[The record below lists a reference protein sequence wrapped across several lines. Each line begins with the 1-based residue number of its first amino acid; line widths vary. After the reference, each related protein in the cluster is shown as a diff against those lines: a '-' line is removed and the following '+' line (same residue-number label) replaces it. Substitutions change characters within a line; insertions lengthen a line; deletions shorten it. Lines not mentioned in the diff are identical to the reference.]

1 MSFILELAAIISIAT
16 LLGLIARAIKQPLII
31 SYLITGII
39 VGPFALNLLN
49 STELVQSL
57 ARMGVAFLLFIVGL
71 NLDFRVLK
79 SVGKVALGV
88 GVGQILFTG
97 LIGFLIALGF
107 GYGNTTALYIAAGL
121 AFSST
126 VVVVKLLSDKNEIET
141 LHSRIAIGILIVQ
154 DFVAALALMIVPV
167 LNGGSLSIVLWQ
179 LLKAALLIS
188 GIFLFSYTILQRVFS
203 VAAKNQEMLFLV
215 SISWTL
221 IIAVIFESLGF
232 SIEIGALLAGM
243 ALASS
248 KFNIEI
254 RSKIQG
260 IRDFFVIL
268 FFVFFGSQLTGH
280 ISSRI
285 LTEAI
290 VFSLF
295 VIIGNPLII
304 MTMMRV
310 FGFKKKINFLTG
322 ICLAQ
327 ISEFSLILILL
338 GSSLGVISQEV
349 LSLSI
354 LVALF
359 TITISSYMIY
369 YSIPIYQKIG
379 RFLNIFDGKK
389 ENLGNAKPNKR
400 YEIILMGYNRL
411 GFNLLK
417 AFNKSKKNYLIID
430 YNPETITELSNKG
443 INCLYGDVNDIEF
456 LNSVKLNEADII
468 ISTIPSLEVNQSVL
482 KKINNKNTIFI
493 PTSHNIKES
502 LVLYRKGADYVIMPH
517 FLGGDFMAHL
527 LVKDNFNK
535 KEIKSEG
542 KKQIRELSERLIEG
556 HRHPSKDLH
565 G

>member
-1 MSFILELAAIISIAT
+1 
-16 LLGLIARAIKQPLII
+16 
-31 SYLITGII
+31 
-39 VGPFALNLLN
+39 
-49 STELVQSL
+49 
-57 ARMGVAFLLFIVGL
+57 
-71 NLDFRVLK
+71 
-79 SVGKVALGV
+79 
-88 GVGQILFTG
+88 
-97 LIGFLIALGF
+97 
-107 GYGNTTALYIAAGL
+107 
-121 AFSST
+121 
-126 VVVVKLLSDKNEIET
+126 
-141 LHSRIAIGILIVQ
+141 
-154 DFVAALALMIVPV
+154 
-167 LNGGSLSIVLWQ
+167 
-179 LLKAALLIS
+179 
-188 GIFLFSYTILQRVFS
+188 
-203 VAAKNQEMLFLV
+203 
-215 SISWTL
+215 
-221 IIAVIFESLGF
+221 
-232 SIEIGALLAGM
+232 
-243 ALASS
+243 
-248 KFNIEI
+248 
-254 RSKIQG
+254 
-260 IRDFFVIL
+260 
-268 FFVFFGSQLTGH
+268 
-280 ISSRI
+280 
-285 LTEAI
+285 
-290 VFSLF
+290 
-295 VIIGNPLII
+295 
-304 MTMMRV
+304 
-310 FGFKKKINFLTG
+310 
-322 ICLAQ
+322 
-327 ISEFSLILILL
+327 
-338 GSSLGVISQEV
+338 
-349 LSLSI
+349 
-354 LVALF
+354 
-359 TITISSYMIY
+359 MIY